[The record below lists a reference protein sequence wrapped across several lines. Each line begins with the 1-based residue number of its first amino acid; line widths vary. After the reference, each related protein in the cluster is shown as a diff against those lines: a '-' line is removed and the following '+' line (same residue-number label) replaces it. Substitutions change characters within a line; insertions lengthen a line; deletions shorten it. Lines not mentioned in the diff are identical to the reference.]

1 MGKGKKISFTLGSLI
16 KLSQKFRGISK
27 NVLDARVKFGDTL
40 RSTLEGNT
48 FNDFN
53 YL

>member
-1 MGKGKKISFTLGSLI
+1 MECQVNVKSQSELGGRETCFNINVTLVYG
-16 KLSQKFRGISK
+16 
-27 NVLDARVKFGDTL
+27 ARVKFGDTL